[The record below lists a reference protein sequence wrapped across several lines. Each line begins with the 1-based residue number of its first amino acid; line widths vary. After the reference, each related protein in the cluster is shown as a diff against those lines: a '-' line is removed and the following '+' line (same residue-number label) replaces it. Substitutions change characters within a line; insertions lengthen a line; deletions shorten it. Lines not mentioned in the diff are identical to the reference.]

1 MSIGENLEKTE
12 DARLF
17 YDVMEIGLGVMGAV
31 GDTPFFKFIDRALDA
46 FDVVEMKLVR
56 RAFEMLSPEE
66 REALIGA
73 DSTPS
78 AARAAG
84 ESMAAI
90 CMHLVKSQGG
100 KAHIA

>member
-1 MSIGENLEKTE
+1 MNIGESVEKTD
-12 DARLF
+12 DAQLF

-31 GDTPFFKFIDRALDA
+31 GDGTFFKFIDRALDA
-46 FDVVEMKLVR
+46 FDVTEMKIIK
-56 RAFEMLSPEE
+56 RAFEMLGAEE

-78 AARAAG
+78 AARAAS

-100 KAHIA
+100 KADIA